1 MIFIEKYHIHQN
13 GFHFIHYNGFHQE
26 THKVSSFKLQVS
38 GTSDINASQ
47 YQIAFSTNQTG
58 NCERTTRE
66 VSLSWILNINLLNIE
81 KQCRFEQSRFDS
93 SNKPPCSFHLL
104 NLRTSS
110 YSNKRNIAQGTTHP
124 RLSSKSWKIQLR
136 YLESRFLTK
145 LQLQN
150 LYQTVVNRL
159 FSITINNVKNNIK
172 KFCKFCK
179 FKSHVIQVSKSSV
192 S

>member
-1 MIFIEKYHIHQN
+1 M
-13 GFHFIHYNGFHQE
+13 
-26 THKVSSFKLQVS
+26 SSFKLQVS

-110 YSNKRNIAQGTTHP
+110 HSNGRNIAQGTTHP

-159 FSITINNVKNNIK
+159 FSITIKMLK
-172 KFCKFCK
+172 TTSRSFASFASSKAMS
-179 FKSHVIQVSKSSV
+179 FKSPNHQLVSELLIRVDNDQTWVDKNRLFNPL
-192 S
+192 

>member
-1 MIFIEKYHIHQN
+1 MIFIEKYHV
-13 GFHFIHYNGFHQE
+13 HYNGFHQE

-104 NLRTSS
+104 NLRASS
-110 YSNKRNIAQGTTHP
+110 QAMKETLPKAQRTQG
-124 RLSSKSWKIQLR
+124 LV
-136 YLESRFLTK
+136 
-145 LQLQN
+145 QN
-150 LYQTVVNRL
+150 LEK
-159 FSITINNVKNNIK
+159 FSFDIL
-172 KFCKFCK
+172 
-179 FKSHVIQVSKSSV
+179 SQDS
-192 S
+192 